1 MLLLMALLAPA
12 LALAYRGVMLGAPTP
27 LQAALDAA
35 IANGAHYYSLAPN
48 ALYTQGASS
57 LVITARSFSLLGNNA
72 TLSFAPGYGVL
83 IDASVDVSV
92 SALAVVYSPTC
103 FTQGTLTAH
112 NASAH
117 TFDVQLDP
125 GYPEPTAD
133 YFSTTVETK
142 LQFFDGATRLRIP
155 GQSGSCIV
163 HVVGSPSPGVWR
175 VGASAGF
182 GCTLPPAS
190 GPTTLAVISPR
201 VFAVGYQIPDGY
213 RGSAWWTFNSTRVL
227 AKDIVL
233 LGSGN
238 FAFTEWG
245 GGGGHV

>member
-1 MLLLMALLAPA
+1 MLLLALLVPA
-12 LALAYRGVMLGAPTP
+12 LALASRGVLLGAPTP
-27 LQAALDAA
+27 LQTALDAA
-35 IANGAHYYSLAPN
+35 IASGAPSFSLTPN

-83 IDASVDVSV
+83 LDACLDVSV
-92 SALAVVYSPTC
+92 SALTVAFSPAC
-103 FTQGTLTAH
+103 FTQGTLAAH
-112 NASAH
+112 NASAR

-125 GYPEPTAD
+125 GFPEPTAD
-133 YFSTTVETK
+133 YFTTTVETK
-142 LQFFDGATRLRIP
+142 LQFFDGATRLRLP

-163 HVVGSPSPGVWR
+163 SVLGSPSPGVWR
-175 VGASAGF
+175 VGASRGF
-182 GCTLPPAS
+182 GCTLPSAS
-190 GPTTLAVISPR
+190 GGATLAVISPR
-201 VFAVGYQIPDGY
+201 VHAVGYQIPDGY
-213 RGSAWWTFNSTRVL
+213 RGSAWWTFNSTRVT
-227 AKDIVL
+227 ARDIVL